1 MGTVINYLA
10 KKAIKRAVKSITA
23 AKETIANLDIDEM
36 SESIKE
42 TAGKIVSDAEKLI
55 VDIKKEAEASKSFK
69 MTYQFDNETERVSI
83 ASDKEENKFFICF
96 INKKKGSVKSVET
109 VEVDDVDKY
118 KTSIDIEEDKV
129 NVNFERII

>member
-1 MGTVINYLA
+1 MGTVMNYLA
-10 KKAIKRAVKSITA
+10 KKAIKKAVKSITA